1 MADRNGPL
9 RVALVGAAGT
19 VGSQIAEL
27 IAQRDFS
34 YAELQSFGSTLAS
47 DTEDRETDEHSASI
61 SELNAPSDL
70 AAFDLTFLATPP
82 HEAEAI
88 VAATPG
94 PILIDLSAAN
104 RLPSPL
110 SPLVAPGLTSREQI
124 GELKRAGV
132 FGVPHP
138 AAQVIASVL
147 RAMEIRSGFV
157 GAAIMMGAS
166 TRGREAIA
174 TLFSQSAEVLN
185 ARLSLDEEESQTAF
199 NVFQSADAD
208 HLANVIAAQVGQLIE
223 GAPPIVVQ
231 CTQMPAFHGS
241 AVSLFLPRSSDSIE
255 LASRL
260 RAAPGII
267 LVENSDASTLIDA
280 AGQEAVI
287 VRVTLTPAGVA
298 LWCVFDAARLA
309 ALSAVWIAE
318 TLST

>member
-1 MADRNGPL
+1 MPNPNGQL
-9 RVALVGAAGT
+9 RVALVGTAGT

-34 YAELQSFGSTLAS
+34 YAELRSFGSTIAPEA
-47 DTEDRETDEHSASI
+47 DDPEAGEHSGPI
-61 SELNAPSDL
+61 SEFNTPEDL
-70 AAFDLTFLATPP
+70 AGFDLAFLAVPA

-88 VAATPG
+88 VAAAPG

-124 GELKRAGV
+124 GEVKRARV

-147 RAMEIRSGFV
+147 KAAEIQADFV
-157 GAAIMMGAS
+157 GAAIIMSAS

-185 ARLSLDEEESQTAF
+185 ARLSLDDEETQTAF
-199 NVFQSADAD
+199 NVFQPADAD
-208 HLANVIAAQVGQLIE
+208 HSAVVIAAQVGELI
-223 GAPPIVVQ
+223 GSAPQIVVQ
-231 CTQMPAFHGS
+231 IVQMPVFHGS
-241 AVSLFLPRSSDSIE
+241 ATALFVPRSPDSTE
-255 LASRL
+255 WASRL

-287 VRVTLTPAGVA
+287 VRVSLTPAGAA